1 MAAEIDI
8 ENIQG
13 VGKAIADK
21 LREAG
26 YLDVMSIAVA
36 AETALAEAADI
47 GVATAKKIIIAARAE
62 ADIGGFETGDIVFE
76 RRGKMKKL
84 TTSSKQLD
92 DLLGGGLETQAITEF
107 FGAFGS
113 GKTQLVHQLAV
124 NVGFPEEEGGF
135 SGHSVIIDTENTFRP
150 ERIAQI
156 AKGADLD
163 PQEVLKTIHVAR
175 AYNSSHQILLAEKAI
190 EMAQEFPIKLIMVD
204 SLTSHFRSEFLGR
217 GALAERQ
224 QLLNKHMRTL
234 LKAADIHNVAVMVTN
249 QVMAKPDT
257 FFGDPTAP
265 IGGHIVGHNSTFRV
279 YLRKSKGDKRIARL
293 IDSPNLPEGEA
304 VFTVIEK
311 GIGDA

>member
-1 MAAEIDI
+1 MAEIDI
-8 ENIQG
+8 ENIPG

-26 YLDVMSIAVA
+26 FLDVMSIAVA

-47 GVATAKKIIIAARAE
+47 GVNTAKKIIIAARAE

-124 NVGFPEEEGGF
+124 NVGLPVEEGGY

-156 AKGADLD
+156 AKGIDLD

>member
-1 MAAEIDI
+1 MPELDI
-8 ENIQG
+8 ENLPG

-26 YLDVMSIAVA
+26 FMDVMSIAVA
-36 AETALAEAADI
+36 SESALAEAADI
-47 GVATAKKIIIAARAE
+47 GTNTAKKIILAARKE
-62 ADIGGFETGDIVFE
+62 ADIGNFETGDVVFE
-76 RRGKMKKL
+76 RRGKLKKL
-84 TTSSKQLD
+84 TSGSKQLD
-92 DLLGGGLETQAITEF
+92 DLLGGGLETQAICEF

-113 GKTQLVHQLAV
+113 GKTQLAHQLTI
-124 NVGFPEEEGGF
+124 NVGLPEEEGGL
-135 SGHSVIIDTENTFRP
+135 SGHSIIIDTENTFRP
-150 ERIAQI
+150 ERVCQM
-156 AKGADLD
+156 AKAADLD
-163 PQEVLKTIHVAR
+163 PAEVLKTIHVAR

-190 EMAQEFPIKLIMVD
+190 EMSAEFPIKLIVVD

-217 GALAERQ
+217 GALSERQ

-234 LKAADIHNVAVMVTN
+234 LKAAEMHNIVVMVTN
-249 QVMAKPDT
+249 QVMAKPDV

-304 VFTVIEK
+304 VFTVTEA

>member
-1 MAAEIDI
+1 MAEIDI
-8 ENIQG
+8 ENIPG

-26 YLDVMSIAVA
+26 FLDVMSIAVA

-47 GVATAKKIIIAARAE
+47 GVNTAKKIIIAARAE

-124 NVGFPEEEGGF
+124 NVGLPEEEGGY

-156 AKGADLD
+156 AKGIDLD

-279 YLRKSKGDKRIARL
+279 YLRKSKGDKRIAKL

-304 VFTVIEK
+304 VISVTRD
-311 GIGDA
+311 GIRD

>member
-1 MAAEIDI
+1 MAEIDI
-8 ENIQG
+8 ENIPG
-13 VGKAIADK
+13 VGKAIAEK

-26 YLDVMSIAVA
+26 FLDVMSIAVA
-36 AETALAEAADI
+36 AETALAEAADV
-47 GVATAKKIIIAARAE
+47 GVNTAKKIIIAARKE
-62 ADIGGFETGDIVFE
+62 ADIGGFETGDVVFE

-84 TTSSKQLD
+84 TTGSKQLD

-113 GKTQLVHQLAV
+113 GKTQLAHQLAV
-124 NVGFPEEEGGF
+124 NVGFPVEEGGLE
-135 SGHSVIIDTENTFRP
+135 GHTVMIDTENTFRP

-156 AKGADLD
+156 AKGADLNPED
-163 PQEVLKTIHVAR
+163 VLKTIHVAR

-190 EMAQEFPIKLIMVD
+190 EMSTEIPIKLIVVD

-234 LKAADIHNVAVMVTN
+234 LKAAEIHNVVVMVTN

-257 FFGDPTAP
+257 FFGDPTVP

-304 VFTVIEK
+304 VFTVTEP

>member
-1 MAAEIDI
+1 MAEIDI
-8 ENIQG
+8 ENIPG

-26 YLDVMSIAVA
+26 FLDVMSIAVA

-47 GVATAKKIIIAARAE
+47 GVNTAKKIIMAARKE

-84 TTSSKQLD
+84 TTGSKQLD

-113 GKTQLVHQLAV
+113 GKTQLMHQLAV
-124 NVGFPEEEGGF
+124 NIGFPEEEGGF

-156 AKGADLD
+156 AKGVDLD

-190 EMAQEFPIKLIMVD
+190 EMAQEFPIKLIVVD

-224 QLLNKHMRTL
+224 QLLNRHMRTL
-234 LKAADIHNVAVMVTN
+234 LKAAEIHNVVVMVTN

-257 FFGDPTAP
+257 FFGDPTVP

>member
-156 AKGADLD
+156 AKGVDLD